1 MRSSWRRTV
10 GRLAACL
17 LALLTL
23 LPLVASSHQH
33 RTDGASSPE
42 SCPACVAKASSPAT
56 PLAGVPNLAPTLRS
70 FAIVTVAVA
79 VPGYADQPFRPGRA
93 PPLSTP
99 THRA

>member
-1 MRSSWRRTV
+1 MV
-10 GRLAACL
+10 GRLGACL

-33 RTDGASSPE
+33 RSDETSSPE

-56 PLAGVPNLAPTLRS
+56 QAPGVPNLAPALRS
-70 FAIVTVAVA
+70 FAIVTFSVAA
-79 VPGYADQPFRPGRA
+79 PGYADQPFRPGRA